1 MFFRRK
7 SSASQTETVK
17 GKEKEKENENEFSS
31 ELENDKENE
40 NDKRDLSIFL
50 DKSFLSADK
59 FPFSLRLF
67 SEQTQTIQDYL
78 PLQFLLPS
86 TDLLWNSQNS
96 YQYLLPEKIAS
107 KVSSVSHASIFVLN
121 TISQLI
127 ITTCTF
133 AKYST
138 SASMGV
144 SRNALV
150 RAFSTAESMQKAK
163 MSSPQS
169 KENEKFYNSVSNYT
183 NLGIKSVNYIFSCAE
198 MITYATFHLTEKSL
212 LFSLSWIEQFFV
224 FIDKVFGDT
233 DVSHDITTFIS
244 LFYEDISEF
253 FEKQNNVISKFSG
266 LLKYM
271 KATTIYVSILIVMK
285 KMIEEKRK
293 NQILYDGLIEIE
305 KGYIDTLIQEEE
317 NEALMQYLEDEV
329 IPEYKAS
336 ENKNISD
343 SEKEKNEDI
352 ENENIND
359 KDKTLNN
366 SEKEKEELKPVKISF
381 MKNYL
386 FPDYL
391 LSLDKNKTKNHHNHH
406 NNNDDDKNNTD
417 NEVIQKV
424 KDSLSKDKSCVLN
437 IKDNKQYVDDLEE
450 ILEQSLY
457 ENESVKE
464 MFNSFEYNRSSYIYQ
479 LCKSQSDE
487 IIKNMNSKEGQKDR
501 LKDLVYFVKFAC
513 GAYGKYNTKIIY
525 NSCTKNEEERLI
537 RRLHP
542 NDYSFSLHTK
552 IPLKC
557 ILSSSYHYS
566 STKDGPSSDAPKLD
580 YVIAVDHLTNSVVL
594 TICGTIGISDLL
606 TNLNCGYDNIELNGK
621 TYYVH
626 KNIYESAKNFA
637 KSLSSIPLAV
647 ISKALEVHSTYRLII
662 CGHSYGGAVAAL
674 LALLWSDPKKPY
686 VTNDTSD
693 IPSNRPIH
701 AYVYGAPSCMSYE
714 LSLHCKPLITNIINH
729 NDIIPYLSH
738 GFMNDQKQCCKMIFS
753 YLNNEIPPKKQTKH
767 KTFIGG
773 ILSKAMNKQ
782 NEVEEEEEDNLEWI
796 DEVLTRSFNTLGKRS
811 EQKKQNDDKWFTEI
825 YGKCK
830 KLMTSEKI
838 YPPGYLFIIEETSET
853 YTNPNNN
860 INKKSKE
867 NKNNENILVPAV
879 AIDTET
885 SIFES
890 DQDTITIYTNKKD
903 KNNNNNKQKSKSD
916 EGNENEN
923 INENEDIN
931 DNDNDNENKNDD
943 ENEDEIEIDT
953 DTETEI
959 EKNKNSD
966 KDNNNMILDDPSLLF
981 NSSMDLSFINEQ
993 LEKDSKPEEKSF
1005 LINKGSNIF
1014 ATSNTSDMNNKA
1026 ILISGD
1032 DYNGELI
1039 FDHQIINI
1047 SDSSV
1052 KQKSDINNPDNQS
1065 GTITRIKL
1073 YECQDIK
1080 KQFSDI
1086 LISKNMF
1093 SENKPYTYEELIIAL
1108 GKIVFGYSLY

>member
-1 MFFRRK
+1 
-7 SSASQTETVK
+7 
-17 GKEKEKENENEFSS
+17 
-31 ELENDKENE
+31 
-40 NDKRDLSIFL
+40 
-50 DKSFLSADK
+50 
-59 FPFSLRLF
+59 
-67 SEQTQTIQDYL
+67 
-78 PLQFLLPS
+78 
-86 TDLLWNSQNS
+86 
-96 YQYLLPEKIAS
+96 
-107 KVSSVSHASIFVLN
+107 
-121 TISQLI
+121 
-127 ITTCTF
+127 
-133 AKYST
+133 
-138 SASMGV
+138 MGV

-150 RAFSTAESMQKAK
+150 RAFTTAENMQKAK

-169 KENEKFYNSVSNYT
+169 KENEKFYNAVSNYT
-183 NLGIKSVNYIFSCAE
+183 NLGIKSVNYLFSCAE

-293 NQILYDGLIEIE
+293 NQLLYDGLIEIE
-305 KGYIDTLIQEEE
+305 KGYIDTLVQEEE

-336 ENKNISD
+336 ENKNNNSI
-343 SEKEKNEDI
+343 EKEKNENI
-352 ENENIND
+352 EEENTND

-366 SEKEKEELKPVKISF
+366 SEKGKEELKPVKISF

-391 LSLDKNKTKNHHNHH
+391 LSLDRNKTKNYHN
-406 NNNDDDKNNTD
+406 KNENKTD
-417 NEVIQKV
+417 TNNEVIQKV

-437 IKDNKQYVDDLEE
+437 VKDNKQYVDDLEE

-464 MFNSFEYNRSSYIYQ
+464 MFNSFEYNKSSYIYQ

-487 IIKNMNSKEGQKDR
+487 VIKNMSSEEGQKDR

-513 GAYGKYNTKIIY
+513 GAYGKYNTKILY
-525 NSCTKNEEERLI
+525 NSSSKNEEERLI

-637 KSLSSIPLAV
+637 KSSSSIPLAV
-647 ISKALEVHSTYRLII
+647 ISKALEVHSTYRLIL

-729 NDIIPYLSH
+729 NDIIPYLSN
-738 GFMNDQKQCCKMIFS
+738 GFLNDQKQCCKMIFS
-753 YLNNEIPPKKQTKH
+753 YLNNEIPPKKQTKR

-811 EQKKQNDDKWFTEI
+811 EKKKQNDDKWFTEV

-838 YPPGYLFIIEETSET
+838 YPPGYLFIIEESSET

-860 INKKSKE
+860 INDKSKK
-867 NKNNENILVPAV
+867 NKNSVLVPAV
-879 AIDTET
+879 AIDTEA
-885 SIFES
+885 SVFES
-890 DQDTITIYTNKKD
+890 DQDTITMYTNKKD
-903 KNNNNNKQKSKSD
+903 KDKQKSKLD
-916 EGNENEN
+916 EENENEN
-923 INENEDIN
+923 DNANKNEN
-931 DNDNDNENKNDD
+931 
-943 ENEDEIEIDT
+943 DT
-953 DTETEI
+953 KTEI
-959 EKNKNSD
+959 MKNINSD
-966 KDNNNMILDDPSLLF
+966 KETNNMILDDPSLVL
-981 NSSMDLSFINEQ
+981 NSSMDISYTEQ
-993 LEKDSKPEEKSF
+993 LGKDTKLEEKSF
-1005 LINKGSNIF
+1005 LIDKGSDLF
-1014 ATSNTSDMNNKA
+1014 TTSNSSDINDNNKVV
-1026 ILISGD
+1026 LISSN
-1032 DYNGELI
+1032 DYNNKLI

-1052 KQKSDINNPDNQS
+1052 KQKSDNINNIDNQPE
-1065 GTITRIKL
+1065 TITRIKL
-1073 YECQDIK
+1073 YECQDIQ

-1108 GKIVFGYSLY
+1108 GKVVFGYSLY